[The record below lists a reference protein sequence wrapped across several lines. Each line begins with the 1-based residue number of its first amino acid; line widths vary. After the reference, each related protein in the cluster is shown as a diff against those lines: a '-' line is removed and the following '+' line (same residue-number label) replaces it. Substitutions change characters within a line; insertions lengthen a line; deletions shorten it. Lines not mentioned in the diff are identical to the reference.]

1 MALGFKNIYF
11 SILQVCI
18 KLPVYINADFRQ
30 SKDVHFISETF
41 SLIKLVTSMSRQRRR
56 GICQKSMQFKYNL
69 INIRMNKR
77 NKRGFSPSPSYRKPP
92 FLNSS
97 VHMHSL
103 GNACNWQLHATKSKS
118 KCVSRH
124 LNNLP
129 HHTHSASFN
138 WMNCNSILASDFRI
152 LYFAPTYILRT
163 SNAIKASRR
172 MAVNSSSQSVFK
184 SRASCSI
191 VWRSSCQLLW
201 LSAVARRPTS
211 CLK

>member
-92 FLNSS
+92 PFWIALCICIRLEMRATDSCMQQNQNQSAFL
-97 VHMHSL
+97 
-103 GNACNWQLHATKSKS
+103 G
-118 KCVSRH
+118 
-124 LNNLP
+124 
-129 HHTHSASFN
+129 
-138 WMNCNSILASDFRI
+138 I
-152 LYFAPTYILRT
+152 
-163 SNAIKASRR
+163 
-172 MAVNSSSQSVFK
+172 
-184 SRASCSI
+184 
-191 VWRSSCQLLW
+191 
-201 LSAVARRPTS
+201 
-211 CLK
+211 